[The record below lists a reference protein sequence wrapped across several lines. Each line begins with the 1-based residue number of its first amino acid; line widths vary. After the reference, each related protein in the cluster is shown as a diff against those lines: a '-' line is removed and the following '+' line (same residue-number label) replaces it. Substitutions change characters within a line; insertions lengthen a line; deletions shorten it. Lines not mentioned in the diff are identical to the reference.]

1 MKAYVQ
7 TGNTAKAPYYFK
19 KLDIMVYTMEELC
32 YVLRREAFLLGNE
45 IMEEELIRF
54 VRDECGLDGL
64 AEEMHGV
71 IYQKGTLSSLV
82 CMIQRYVGLYGKEE
96 IEQMEETLK
105 MSSGMSDY
113 EKKKMQ
119 MDYLVERKHY
129 NAANDAYDRL
139 LKELY
144 ELPEELLAANAS
156 VIAGILHN
164 KGVALAGL
172 MRYDEAGECF
182 WKAHESSGDRDSF
195 MAFLAAKRLTLSQ
208 TDYVALVA
216 ELGKKYEDCLAFEKS
231 FDRLN
236 EQWQKTKECN
246 HLKGLRVLRANGEQ
260 NKYYSESEKVVGL
273 LKDKYR
279 SSAGV

>member
-45 IMEEELIRF
+45 IMEDALVRF
-54 VRDECGLDGL
+54 IGEECGLEEL
-64 AEEMHGV
+64 AGEIHLL
-71 IYQKGTLSSLV
+71 IHQKGTLSSLV
-82 CMIQRYVGLYGKEE
+82 CMIQRYVGLYTKEE
-96 IEQMEETLK
+96 IAQMEETLK

-119 MDYLVERKHY
+119 MDYLVEKKRY
-129 NAANDAYDRL
+129 SAANDAYDSL
-139 LKELY
+139 LKELH
-144 ELPEELLAANAS
+144 ELPGELLEANS
-156 VIAGILHN
+156 NVMAGILHN

-182 WKAHESSGDRDSF
+182 LKAYELKGDKESF
-195 MAFLAAKRLTLSQ
+195 MAFLGAKRLTLSQ
-208 TDYVALVA
+208 TEYVALVA
-216 ELGKKYEDCLAFEKS
+216 EYGEQYADCLAFEKS

-236 EQWQKTKECN
+236 EQWQQTAECSRLKE
-246 HLKGLRVLRANGEQ
+246 LRALRAIGEQ
-260 NKYYSESEKVVGL
+260 KKYYSESEKVVGL
-273 LKDKYR
+273 LKDRYR
-279 SSAGV
+279 SSVGV